1 MSETRVLLGKI
12 TALRQR
18 LEQAQGLASE
28 ARSAAAQLLAER
40 PSPLEA
46 EAAAGTL
53 HDLQVDH
60 VVRALTGE
68 AMPQPRPL
76 TARARHALERG
87 RDLLARLRSLADAF
101 ALDGETPP
109 ADVVLL
115 ERGEPLTVLYRETAA
130 MTDAA
135 LRMMLQLPEATS
147 AQLRL
152 CEGLEAVLGV
162 VASRLQTLSAGVA
175 RHRQLTGQVARLA
188 RALAALAAGE
198 AIDVKPFAA
207 LAEELLTEADDHG
220 PLRLLEGDVG
230 RPAHFVACH
239 GLNVARVVARV
250 VRHEPELRS
259 RPLEAILAALLHD
272 VGMLRVPPEVI
283 ARPGPLDDDGWRA
296 VESHCRHGS
305 DLVAALVP
313 DAPWLAQVA
322 LGHHERLDGT
332 GYPDGLHAYQL
343 PPLTRLLAVCD
354 VYAAQCTARPHRP
367 APGTRAALADTLV
380 MAEQG
385 LIDRNHAE
393 RLLHLGF
400 YPVGSAVELADGG
413 LGVVAAA
420 PDPRDLS
427 SPGRPVVV
435 LLLDAQGAPLSP
447 PRHLDLARCDHH
459 SIVRVLSAA
468 ERRGALGVRFP
479 EWA

>member
-18 LEQAQGLASE
+18 LEQAQGLAGE
-28 ARSAAAQLLAER
+28 ARSAATQLL
-40 PSPLEA
+40 A

-60 VVRALTGE
+60 VVRPLTGE
-68 AMPQPRPL
+68 AAPQPRPL

-101 ALDGETPP
+101 ALDGETAPP
-109 ADVVLL
+109 GGDVVLL

-135 LRMMLQLPEATS
+135 QRMMLQLPDAAS
-147 AQLRL
+147 AQMRL

-162 VASRLQTLSAGVA
+162 VAVRLQTLTVCVA
-175 RHRQLTGQVARLA
+175 RHRQETGQVARLA
-188 RALAALAAGE
+188 RSLAALSAGE
-198 AIDVKPFAA
+198 PLDVRPFAA
-207 LAEELLTEADDHG
+207 LAEELLTEADEHG
-220 PLRLLEGDVG
+220 PLRLLEGDVR

-239 GLNVARVVARV
+239 SLNVARVVARV
-250 VRHEPELRS
+250 VRHEPDLRS

-272 VGMLRVPPEVI
+272 VGMLRVPPETL
-283 ARPGPLDDDGWRA
+283 AQPRPLTDDECRA

-354 VYAAQCTARPHRP
+354 VYAAQCAARPHRG
-367 APGTRAALADTLV
+367 APGTRAALADTLLL
-380 MAEQG
+380 AEQG
-385 LIDRNHAE
+385 LLDRNHAE

-400 YPVGSAVELADGG
+400 YPVGSAVELADGAV
-413 LGVVAAA
+413 GVVAAA

-427 SPGRPVVV
+427 SPGRPVVI
-435 LLLDAQGAPLSP
+435 LLLDAQGTPLAP

-459 SIVRVLSAA
+459 SVVRALSAA
-468 ERRGALGVRFP
+468 ERRGVLGVRFP

>member
-1 MSETRVLLGKI
+1 MSETQVLLGKI

-18 LEQAQGLASE
+18 LEQAQGLAGE
-28 ARSAAAQLLAER
+28 ARSAAAQLL
-40 PSPLEA
+40 A

-60 VVRALTGE
+60 FRPPAGE
-68 AMPQPRPL
+68 AAPQPRPL

-87 RDLLARLRSLADAF
+87 RDLLGRLRSLADAF
-101 ALDGETPP
+101 ALDGEAAPP
-109 ADVVLL
+109 GGDVVLL
-115 ERGEPLTVLYRETAA
+115 ERGEPLTVLYRETVA
-130 MTDAA
+130 MTDSA
-135 LRMMLQLPEATS
+135 LRLMLHLPDPVS

-162 VASRLQTLSAGVA
+162 VATRLQVLTAGVS
-175 RHRQLTGQVARLA
+175 RHRQETGQGARLA
-188 RALAALAAGE
+188 RSLAALSAGE
-198 AIDVKPFAA
+198 PLDVRPFAA
-207 LAEELLTEADDHG
+207 LAEELLTEADDYG
-220 PLRLLEGDVG
+220 PLRLLEGDVR

-239 GLNVARVVARV
+239 SLNVARVVARV
-250 VRHEPELRS
+250 VRHEPDLRS

-272 VGMLRVPPEVI
+272 VGMLRVPPAVL
-283 ARPGPLDDDGWRA
+283 AQPGPLEDDGWRA

-354 VYAAQCTARPHRP
+354 VYAAQCAARPHRA

-380 MAEQG
+380 LAEQG
-385 LIDRNHAE
+385 LLDRSHAE

-400 YPVGSAVELADGG
+400 YPVGSAVELADGAV
-413 LGVVAAA
+413 GVVAAA

-427 SPGRPVVV
+427 SPGRPVVM
-435 LLLDAQGAPLSP
+435 LLLDAQGAALTP
-447 PRHLDLARCDHH
+447 PRHLDLARCDRH
-459 SIVRVLSAA
+459 SIVRTLPAA
-468 ERRGALGVRFP
+468 ERRGLLGARFP

>member
-1 MSETRVLLGKI
+1 MSETQVLLGKI
-12 TALRQR
+12 SALRQR

-28 ARSAAAQLLAER
+28 ARSAADQLL
-40 PSPLEA
+40 A

-60 VVRALTGE
+60 VVRPLTGE
-68 AMPQPRPL
+68 AAPQPRPL

-87 RDLLARLRSLADAF
+87 RDLLTRLRALADTF
-101 ALDGETPP
+101 ALDGETAPP
-109 ADVVLL
+109 GGDVVLL
-115 ERGEPLTVLYRETAA
+115 ERGEPLTVLYRETVA

-135 LRMMLQLPEATS
+135 LRLMLHLPEPVS

-152 CEGLEAVLGV
+152 CEGLEAALGV
-162 VASRLQTLSAGVA
+162 VATRLQVLTAGVS
-175 RHRQLTGQVARLA
+175 RHRRESGQVARLA
-188 RALAALAAGE
+188 RALAALSAGE
-198 AIDVKPFAA
+198 PLDVRPFAA
-207 LAEELLTEADDHG
+207 LAEELLTEADDYG
-220 PLRLLEGDVG
+220 PLHFLEGDVR

-239 GLNVARVVARV
+239 SLNVARVVARV
-250 VRHEPELRS
+250 VRHEPDLRS

-272 VGMLRVPPEVI
+272 VGMLRVPPAVL
-283 ARPGPLDDDGWRA
+283 AHPDPLDDDGSRA

-354 VYAAQCTARPHRP
+354 VYAAQCTARPHRA

-380 MAEQG
+380 LAEQG
-385 LIDRNHAE
+385 LLDRNHAE
-393 RLLHLGF
+393 GLLHLGF
-400 YPVGSAVELADGG
+400 YPVGSAVELADGAV
-413 LGVVAAA
+413 GVVVAA

-427 SPGRPVVV
+427 SPGRPVVM
-435 LLLDAQGAPLSP
+435 LLLDAQGAPLTP
-447 PRHLDLARCDHH
+447 PRHLDLARCDRH
-459 SIVRVLSAA
+459 SVVRTMSAA
-468 ERRGALGVRFP
+468 ERRGLLGARFP

>member
-18 LEQAQGLASE
+18 LEQAQGLAGE
-28 ARSAAAQLLAER
+28 ARSAATQLL
-40 PSPLEA
+40 A

-60 VVRALTGE
+60 VVRPLTGE
-68 AMPQPRPL
+68 AAPQPRPL

-101 ALDGETPP
+101 ALDGETAPP
-109 ADVVLL
+109 GGDVVLL

-135 LRMMLQLPEATS
+135 LRMMLQLPDAAS
-147 AQLRL
+147 AQMRL

-162 VASRLQTLSAGVA
+162 VAVRLQTLTVCVA
-175 RHRQLTGQVARLA
+175 RHRQETGQVARLA
-188 RALAALAAGE
+188 RSLAALSAGE
-198 AIDVKPFAA
+198 PLDVRPFAA
-207 LAEELLTEADDHG
+207 LAEELLTEADEHG
-220 PLRLLEGDVG
+220 PLRLLEGDVR

-239 GLNVARVVARV
+239 SLNVARVVARV
-250 VRHEPELRS
+250 VRHEPDLRS

-272 VGMLRVPPEVI
+272 VGMLRVPPETL
-283 ARPGPLDDDGWRA
+283 AQPRPLTDDECRA

-354 VYAAQCTARPHRP
+354 VYAAQCAARPHRG
-367 APGTRAALADTLV
+367 APGTRAALADTLLL
-380 MAEQG
+380 AEQG
-385 LIDRNHAE
+385 LLDRNHAE

-400 YPVGSAVELADGG
+400 YPVGSAVELADGAV
-413 LGVVAAA
+413 GVVAAA

-427 SPGRPVVV
+427 SPGRPVVI
-435 LLLDAQGAPLSP
+435 LLLDAQGTPLAP

-459 SIVRVLSAA
+459 SVVRALSAA
-468 ERRGALGVRFP
+468 ERRGVLGVRFP